1 MQIIFLSAFALL
13 VSLLINQ
20 FIDSKHHKVLKKIAI
35 FGIIIGLVT
44 LGYDTFL
51 SASTDITS
59 PITIHTE
66 NNTNQDL
73 KLYVITFGKDTLSRT
88 NTKVFLDTEIV
99 PRNSSTFSVEGN
111 EISEFWIVAKN
122 KTNDIKYLNVPE
134 QINSEID
141 IKITDNE
148 AIDAKNAQT
157 ARELIF
163 AKDINNQVKNF
174 GIWSNII
181 LIGLLVISIFRMK
194 KNRKN
199 TQITK

>member
-13 VSLLINQ
+13 LSLLINQ

-134 QINSEID
+134 QINSEVD

>member
-134 QINSEID
+134 QINSEVD

>member
-35 FGIIIGLVT
+35 FGIIIGSVT

-88 NTKVFLDTEIV
+88 NTKVFLDTEII

-141 IKITDNE
+141 IKITNNE

-199 TQITK
+199 TQKTK